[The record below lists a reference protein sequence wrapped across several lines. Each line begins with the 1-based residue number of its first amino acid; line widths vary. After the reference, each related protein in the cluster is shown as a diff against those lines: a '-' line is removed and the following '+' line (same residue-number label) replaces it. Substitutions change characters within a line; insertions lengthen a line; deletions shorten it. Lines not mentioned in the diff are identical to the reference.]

1 MALDRVTFK
10 ARFVTSKLTT
20 VCPGTVLLAFSASSW
35 VLAAWT
41 VRVCGLLLS
50 FFLAVLYSTWTR
62 LSSLLCSGF
71 LLEK

>member
-1 MALDRVTFK
+1 
-10 ARFVTSKLTT
+10 
-20 VCPGTVLLAFSASSW
+20 
-35 VLAAWT
+35 